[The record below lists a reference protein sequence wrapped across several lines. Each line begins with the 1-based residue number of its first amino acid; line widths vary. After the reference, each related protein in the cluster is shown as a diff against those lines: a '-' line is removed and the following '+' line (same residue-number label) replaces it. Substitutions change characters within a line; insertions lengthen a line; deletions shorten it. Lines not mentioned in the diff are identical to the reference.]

1 MAGKAHLLR
10 FLRLVRPPGRIPHGI
25 RAACREYLANSAKRH
40 RDVQLSCEAKSEE
53 EIIKLQTQITELQS
67 ALDACTKE
75 SAGLADEL
83 KSCQANHGDSSGK
96 INELET
102 ALKACNEDR
111 EKATQT
117 IATLESDVKAAMAL
131 AAKRAEEIKRL
142 EAALAKASVDAVVAS
157 EKTAASSVEAS
168 AIALEATKLILARAE
183 SLEASRKA
191 ESLDGFT
198 PEPAK

>member
-1 MAGKAHLLR
+1 MH
-10 FLRLVRPPGRIPHGI
+10 H
-25 RAACREYLANSAKRH
+25 Y
-40 RDVQLSCEAKSEE
+40 Q
-53 EIIKLQTQITELQS
+53 
-67 ALDACTKE
+67 
-75 SAGLADEL
+75 
-83 KSCQANHGDSSGK
+83 

-117 IATLESDVKAAMAL
+117 IATLESDVKAA
-131 AAKRAEEIKRL
+131 AKEIADYQAKVASL

-168 AIALEATKLILARAE
+168 AIALEATKLILERAE

>member
-1 MAGKAHLLR
+1 MQISFRYQSFANRASNS
-10 FLRLVRPPGRIPHGI
+10 FLRRSQ
-25 RAACREYLANSAKRH
+25 A
-40 RDVQLSCEAKSEE
+40 
-53 EIIKLQTQITELQS
+53 TITTPLP
-67 ALDACTKE
+67 LY
-75 SAGLADEL
+75 
-83 KSCQANHGDSSGK
+83 GDSSGK

-117 IATLESDVKAAMAL
+117 IATLESDVKAATAL
-131 AAKRAEEIKRL
+131 AAERAEEIKRL

-191 ESLDGFT
+191 ESLDGL
-198 PEPAK
+198 A

>member
-1 MAGKAHLLR
+1 MQLGARK
-10 FLRLVRPPGRIPHGI
+10 RINKSTILITKDIIAELESLI
-25 RAACREYLANSAKRH
+25 RKLKEDLAAYTDEKVTLAN
-40 RDVQLSCEAKSEE
+40 
-53 EIIKLQTQITELQS
+53 
-67 ALDACTKE
+67 
-75 SAGLADEL
+75 EL
-83 KSCQANHGDSSGK
+83 KACQANHGDSSGK

-117 IATLESDVKAAMAL
+117 IATLESDVKAATAL
-131 AAKRAEEIKRL
+131 AAERAEEIKRL

-183 SLEASRKA
+183 SLEASREAVPDDAKKA
-191 ESLDGFT
+191 ASLDGLN
-198 PEPAK
+198 

>member
-1 MAGKAHLLR
+1 M
-10 FLRLVRPPGRIPHGI
+10 
-25 RAACREYLANSAKRH
+25 
-40 RDVQLSCEAKSEE
+40 
-53 EIIKLQTQITELQS
+53 T
-67 ALDACTKE
+67 
-75 SAGLADEL
+75 LADEL
-83 KSCQANHGDSSGK
+83 KACQANHGDSSDTIIK
-96 INELET
+96 LET
-102 ALKACNEDR
+102 ELRVCKEDR

-117 IATLESDVKAAMAL
+117 IATLEADAKAATAL
-131 AAKRAEEIKRL
+131 AAERAEEIKRL
-142 EAALAKASVDAVVAS
+142 EAALAKANVDAVVAS